1 MIVIYRS
8 PKVPSGIMASNSK
21 PDNIPWLFKKPLT
34 EKELQ
39 ELADRIL
46 FEDLPL
52 DNLEVTDIEEEDDDL
67 DEITSDHQITAN
79 TSQPI
84 FYTDETE
91 IVQLENTAAES
102 GITAPADNIDGTN
115 SDTNIERKCHNAAN
129 SQYGNDTETNENIAA
144 STSEIQS
151 MRKKK
156 SDQQDERLNKKMKTK
171 MTRRS
176 TTLNEASNLPVT
188 VPINVPARK
197 WRKQIQEE
205 EIGCYSMPIACLEKL
220 LEYEPRSECA
230 SCGTVHDPK

>member
-1 MIVIYRS
+1 
-8 PKVPSGIMASNSK
+8 MASNSK

-34 EKELQ
+34 EKESQ
-39 ELADRIL
+39 EVADRIL

-52 DNLEVTDIEEEDDDL
+52 DNLEVTDIEDEEEDDDL

-91 IVQLENTAAES
+91 IVQLENTASES

-115 SDTNIERKCHNAAN
+115 SDTNIERKCHDAAN
-129 SQYGNDTETNENIAA
+129 SQYGNDTETDENIAA
-144 STSEIQS
+144 STSETQS

-176 TTLNEASNLPVT
+176 NNSKRSIKFASNGSH
-188 VPINVPARK
+188 K
-197 WRKQIQEE
+197 CFCKE
-205 EIGCYSMPIACLEKL
+205 MEKTDTRRGNWML
-220 LEYEPRSECA
+220 FNASRSKRGRV
-230 SCGTVHDPK
+230 SKLSHSN

>member
-1 MIVIYRS
+1 MLVVRS
-8 PKVPSGIMASNSK
+8 PKVPLGIMASNSK

-52 DNLEVTDIEEEDDDL
+52 DNLEVTDIEDEEEDD
-67 DEITSDHQITAN
+67 IWMK
-79 TSQPI
+79 SQ
-84 FYTDETE
+84 
-91 IVQLENTAAES
+91 S

-115 SDTNIERKCHNAAN
+115 SDTNIERKCHDAAN
-129 SQYGNDTETNENIAA
+129 SQYGNDTETDENIAA

-197 WRKQIQEE
+197 WKKQIQEE
-205 EIGCYSMPIACLEKL
+205 EIGCYSRPVGNPCPAVPQPDVIAPSLTLHHCGHLHLAGKSSEQTSEKK
-220 LEYEPRSECA
+220 PVS
-230 SCGTVHDPK
+230 V